1 MEREFGVGII
11 GTGSYVP
18 SNIMTNKDLEKLVD
32 TSDEWITTRTGIKER
47 RILDKDKSTSF
58 MAKIAAERAIASSG
72 LNSQDI
78 DLIIVATITP
88 DMAFPSTA
96 CIVQDKLG
104 IKNAAAFDLEAACTG
119 FIYALTNAYAY
130 IKSGI
135 YKNVL
140 VISSENLSKIMDF
153 KDRNTCVLFGDGA
166 GAVVVSQV
174 EADKGILSMDIGA
187 DGSGAKFLNQP
198 AGGSLIPSSEESV
211 KNKLHFIKMEG
222 NSVFKFAIKAMTKS
236 SKKVMEDINFT
247 IKDIDYLIPH
257 QANMRIIE
265 GACKRLEIDKDKVCI
280 NLDKYGNMSAASIPV
295 ALDEAVRSGK
305 IKKNDNIILVGFG
318 GGLTWGATLIKWTL

>member
-96 CIVQDKLG
+96 CIVQEELG

-153 KDRNTCVLFGDGA
+153 KDRNTCVLFGD
-166 GAVVVSQV
+166 
-174 EADKGILSMDIGA
+174 
-187 DGSGAKFLNQP
+187 
-198 AGGSLIPSSEESV
+198 
-211 KNKLHFIKMEG
+211 
-222 NSVFKFAIKAMTKS
+222 
-236 SKKVMEDINFT
+236 
-247 IKDIDYLIPH
+247 
-257 QANMRIIE
+257 
-265 GACKRLEIDKDKVCI
+265 
-280 NLDKYGNMSAASIPV
+280 
-295 ALDEAVRSGK
+295 
-305 IKKNDNIILVGFG
+305 
-318 GGLTWGATLIKWTL
+318 